1 MSVFVIIHYILL
13 VITYLS
19 VFYQQRMA
27 LSEYVTFPGSALYRQ
42 YALAFEKLKLE
53 KKDIFLVSKSLL

>member
-1 MSVFVIIHYILL
+1 
-13 VITYLS
+13 
-19 VFYQQRMA
+19 MA

-42 YALAFEKLKLE
+42 YTLAFEKLKLE